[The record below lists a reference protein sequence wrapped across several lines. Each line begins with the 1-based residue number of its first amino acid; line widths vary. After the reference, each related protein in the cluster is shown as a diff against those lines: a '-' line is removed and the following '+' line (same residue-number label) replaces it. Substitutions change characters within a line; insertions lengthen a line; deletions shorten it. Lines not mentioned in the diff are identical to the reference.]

1 MVLLVTDTPSPP
13 DPPAPPAP
21 RRGGEAPPDRP
32 PRRTPLNRERILSAA
47 ITILDREG
55 LNGVTMR
62 AVADELD
69 TGGASL
75 YAHFASKD
83 ALIEGILDRIFA
95 ETPLPERVDGRR
107 WKAQTKEIVRAI
119 RATLGAHRDVARAS
133 LGNVPTSPHALRI
146 SERLIA
152 VLRAGGLSEQTTA
165 FGIDLL
171 ALYATATA
179 YEESLYIKDGLGPHD
194 FERWK
199 AEMTQYMASLPPDRF
214 PNLVALA
221 VPLTAGTIDGDERF
235 SFGLDVIIAGLD
247 AQPR

>member
-1 MVLLVTDTPSPP
+1 MPTPPEPRVPP
-13 DPPAPPAP
+13 EAPTPPAP
-21 RRGGEAPPDRP
+21 RRGGGATPERP
-32 PRRTPLNRERILSAA
+32 PRRPPLNRDRILHAA
-47 ITILDREG
+47 ITVLDREG

-75 YAHFASKD
+75 YAHFANKD
-83 ALIEGILDRIFA
+83 TLIEGVLDRILA
-95 ETPLPERVDGRR
+95 ETPLPDRVDGRR
-107 WKAQTKEIVRAI
+107 WKAQAKEIVRAI

-133 LGNVPTSPHALRI
+133 LGNIPTSPHALRI
-146 SERLIA
+146 SERLIE
-152 VLRAGGLSEQTTA
+152 VLRAGGLSDQTVA

-171 ALYATATA
+171 ALYATAVA
-179 YEESLYIKDGLGPHD
+179 YEESLYIKDGLSPAD

-199 AEMTQYMASLPPDRF
+199 AEMTQYMASLPGDQF

-221 VPLTAGTIDGDERF
+221 VPLTAGTMEGDERF
-235 SFGLDVIIAGLD
+235 SFGLDVILAGLD